1 MEIEILHERI
11 SLELLTGLVKEW
23 YGEMVKYVVDLD
35 REVIAIGGG
44 LHADAEAVLL
54 EDGSKQSSLWGANYF
69 PGKPEG
75 QRIEFSSLINIR
87 PRDNNRTDIIQ
98 DEGIRTRVT
107 ELTKRLIGEA

>member
-1 MEIEILHERI
+1 VEIEILHERI
-11 SLELLTGLVKEW
+11 SPELLTALVKEW

-54 EDGSKQSSLWGANYF
+54 EDGSKQASLWGANYY
-69 PGKPEG
+69 PDKPAD

-87 PRDNNRTDIIQ
+87 PGENRSDIIQ
-98 DEGIRTRVT
+98 AETIRSHVV
-107 ELTKRLIGEA
+107 ELTERLIGDA